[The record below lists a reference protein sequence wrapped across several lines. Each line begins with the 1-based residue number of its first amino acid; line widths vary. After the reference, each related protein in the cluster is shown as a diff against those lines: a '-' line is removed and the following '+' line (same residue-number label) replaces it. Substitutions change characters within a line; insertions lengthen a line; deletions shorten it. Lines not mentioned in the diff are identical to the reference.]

1 MQQKLSFRQRLFSIL
16 FWSIISAAFIG
27 PGTVTTA
34 SRAGASFGLSLLWAL
49 LLSTFATI
57 LLQETAARITLASGK
72 SLGAIVQYKYSQER
86 AKWIKLL
93 LFGAVFFGCA
103 AYQAG
108 NLLGAM
114 AGLQLISAVS
124 QQILLLLIA
133 LVSFYFLWMGNFKR
147 IATLLGIIV
156 ALMGIAFLVVA
167 FKTDVSAAA
176 VVQNSVIP
184 QFPDGSALLII
195 GLIGTTIVPYNLFL
209 GSGISADQSIR
220 EMRFGLAIA
229 ILLGGIISMAVLVVG
244 TQVQGEFSFQ
254 ALSLA
259 LSENLGNWMA
269 YFFGI
274 GLCIAGLS
282 SSITAPLAAAV
293 TAGSMY
299 SNSESDQWG
308 PKGRNFRLV
317 WGAVLGIGL
326 LFGLLEFKPIP
337 VIILAQAIN
346 GTLLPIVATFLV
358 IVVNDKSLM
367 GDHAN
372 KWLGN
377 LLLLIIVGLV
387 TYLGLNNLTKAMIQT
402 WPGLDG
408 SLFSLYFKWMGA
420 GGLLLWLGIQLLK
433 SSRS

>member
-1 MQQKLSFRQRLFSIL
+1 MAQPISFRRRLFSIL
-16 FWSIISAAFIG
+16 FWSILSAAFIG

-49 LLSTFATI
+49 LLSTLATI

-72 SLGAIVQYKYSQER
+72 SLGAIVQEQYAPQR
-86 AKWIKLL
+86 ARWIKLL
-93 LFGAVFFGCA
+93 LFGAVAFGCA

-114 AGLQLISAVS
+114 AGLQLLSPVPAHW
-124 QQILLLLIA
+124 LLPGLA
-133 LVSFYFLWMGNFKR
+133 AVSFYFLWMGNFKQ
-147 IATLLGIIV
+147 IAALLGLVV
-156 ALMGIAFLVVA
+156 ALMGVAFLVVA
-167 FKTDVSAAA
+167 FRTDVSFGA
-176 VVQNSVIP
+176 VLQNSLLP
-184 QFPDGSALLII
+184 QLPEGSALLII

-209 GSGISADQSIR
+209 GSGISKDQSIA

-244 TQVQGEFSFQ
+244 TQVKGEFSFE

-259 LSENLGNWMA
+259 LSQNLGDWMA

-299 SNSESDQWG
+299 GSTAGGDPWS

-317 WGAVLGIGL
+317 WGSVLGIGL
-326 LFGLLEFKPIP
+326 LFGLLNFKPIP

-346 GTLLPIVATFLV
+346 GTLLPIVAAFLV
-358 IVVNDKSLM
+358 VAANDKALM
-367 GDHAN
+367 GTHAN
-372 KWLGN
+372 KWFGN
-377 LLLLIIVGLV
+377 LVLLVIVTLV
-387 TYLGLNNLTKAMIQT
+387 TYLGLNNFTQAMLQT
-402 WPGLDG
+402 FPALADTW
-408 SLFSLYFKWMGA
+408 FTLYLKWAGA
-420 GGLLLWLGIQLLK
+420 GGVFLWLGYRVL
-433 SSRS
+433 R